1 MKIDLTAKLKSF
13 EDFLATY
20 KDGDQ
25 KYLYD
30 GKNLLFFS
38 LSNTNLNDRYKI
50 SEFLV
55 KTSIDARGTNRDG
68 QNVFHVLLGQNKN
81 TIPEITRLCKAFI
94 TKNVNIN
101 EKDKNGQMPLQYIAR
116 MYNTDEELEELY
128 NLWFLQENLDVT
140 SKDNWGCTPLEFVKK
155 FPYRSELVK
164 RIEKYGEK

>member
-68 QNVFHVLLGQNKN
+68 QNVFHVLLGQNRN
-81 TIPEITRLCKAFI
+81 T
-94 TKNVNIN
+94 
-101 EKDKNGQMPLQYIAR
+101 MYIAR